1 MSLSAQSFYSEKINS
16 LIGIVFQ
23 KEKKKKLMCFFS
35 LFQESTRII
44 KEIFGTNWI
53 KKEEIQNLI
62 KWLNDGCITLQDNNN
77 KKQV

>member
-1 MSLSAQSFYSEKINS
+1 
-16 LIGIVFQ
+16 
-23 KEKKKKLMCFFS
+23 MCFLS
-35 LFQESTRII
+35 LFQESTQII

-62 KWLNDGCITLQDNNN
+62 KWLNDGCIALQDNNN